1 MKGGL
6 KLDEQKKTSKNI
18 LPRAI
23 AVIAVVIIIVYL
35 IYNTVRL
42 ITSPADTF
50 VVENGTLDSAE
61 TVDAVVI
68 RDEQVLQGNNYM
80 NGMEKVIAEGKRAAK
95 GEAVFRYYVNGQD
108 TIKKEIEEL
117 DKKIAEAQKGENSI
131 YPTDVQ
137 VLKNRIKALEE
148 KIYETNNIE
157 EVENYKKEIEE
168 CTLKIST
175 IIGDLSPAGSYLKD
189 LINQKNAYLKKIT
202 EGAEEIKTTESGT
215 VSYRVDNLESILTTA
230 DFSYLNKQFL
240 DDLNLKSGELIE
252 SSNEKGKVITQF
264 YCYLAIEMN
273 SDSAMNAKVG
283 DKVKIRYDV
292 DSSITS
298 EIVQINEEEDSRVII
313 FKIKDLP
320 EKMINYRKISVDVIW
335 WEYSG
340 LKIPNSAIITEGD
353 KSFVERNR
361 AGYNAKVL
369 VKILKQNDSYA
380 IVDNY
385 TTQELQ
391 ELGYSYDEIKNI
403 YSIKQYDK
411 IVINSKK

>member
-1 MKGGL
+1 M
-6 KLDEQKKTSKNI
+6 
-18 LPRAI
+18 
-23 AVIAVVIIIVYL
+23 
-35 IYNTVRL
+35 
-42 ITSPADTF
+42 
-50 VVENGTLDSAE
+50 
-61 TVDAVVI
+61 
-68 RDEQVLQGNNYM
+68 
-80 NGMEKVIAEGKRAAK
+80 
-95 GEAVFRYYVNGQD
+95 
-108 TIKKEIEEL
+108 
-117 DKKIAEAQKGENSI
+117 DKKIAEAQKSENSP

-137 VLKNRIKALEE
+137 VLKNRIKSLEE

-175 IIGDLSPAGSYLKD
+175 IIGDLSPAGSYIKD

-215 VSYRVDNLESILTTA
+215 VSYRVDNLESILTTS
-230 DFSYLNKQFL
+230 DFNYLNKKFL
-240 DDLNLKSGELIE
+240 DDLDLKSGELIE
-252 SSNEKGKVITQF
+252 SSSEKGKVITQF

-273 SDSAMNAKVG
+273 SESAMNAKVG

-298 EIVQINEEEDSRVII
+298 EIVQINEEDGSRVII

-411 IVINSKK
+411 IVIKTKE

>member
-1 MKGGL
+1 
-6 KLDEQKKTSKNI
+6 
-18 LPRAI
+18 
-23 AVIAVVIIIVYL
+23 
-35 IYNTVRL
+35 
-42 ITSPADTF
+42 
-50 VVENGTLDSAE
+50 
-61 TVDAVVI
+61 
-68 RDEQVLQGNNYM
+68 
-80 NGMEKVIAEGKRAAK
+80 
-95 GEAVFRYYVNGQD
+95 
-108 TIKKEIEEL
+108 
-117 DKKIAEAQKGENSI
+117 
-131 YPTDVQ
+131 
-137 VLKNRIKALEE
+137 
-148 KIYETNNIE
+148 
-157 EVENYKKEIEE
+157 
-168 CTLKIST
+168 
-175 IIGDLSPAGSYLKD
+175 
-189 LINQKNAYLKKIT
+189 
-202 EGAEEIKTTESGT
+202 
-215 VSYRVDNLESILTTA
+215 
-230 DFSYLNKQFL
+230 
-240 DDLNLKSGELIE
+240 
-252 SSNEKGKVITQF
+252 
-264 YCYLAIEMN
+264 
-273 SDSAMNAKVG
+273 MNAKVG

-391 ELGYSYDEIKNI
+391 ELGYSYDEINNM

-411 IVINSKK
+411 IIVNSKK

>member
-1 MKGGL
+1 MG
-6 KLDEQKKTSKNI
+6 EQKRTSKNV
-18 LPRAI
+18 LPKLI
-23 AVIAVVIIIVYL
+23 VVIATIILIVYL

-42 ITSPADTF
+42 INSPTDTF
-50 VVENGTLDSAE
+50 VVENGILDSSE

-68 RDEQVLQGNNYM
+68 RDEQILQGNNYM
-80 NGMEKVIAEGKRAAK
+80 NGMEKVITEGKRAAK
-95 GEAVFRYYVNGQD
+95 GEAVFRYYVNGQE

-117 DKKIAEAQKGENSI
+117 DKKIAEAQKNENTI

-137 VLKNRIKALEE
+137 VLKNRIKNLEE

-157 EVENYKKEIEE
+157 EIQNYKKEIEE
-168 CTLKIST
+168 HTLKIST

-189 LINQKNAYLKKIT
+189 LINQKNTYLKKIT
-202 EGAEEIKTTESGT
+202 EDAEEIKTVESGT
-215 VSYRVDNLESILTTA
+215 VSYRIDNLETILTTS
-230 DFSYLNKQFL
+230 DFNYLNKKFL
-240 DDLNLKSGELIE
+240 NDLNLKSGELIE

-292 DSSITS
+292 DNSITS
-298 EIVQINEEEDSRVII
+298 EIVHINEEEKSRVII

-320 EKMINYRKISVDVIW
+320 EKMINYRKISVDIIW

-340 LKIPNSAIITEGD
+340 LKVPSSAIITENNRAY
-353 KSFVERNR
+353 VERNR

-369 VKILKQNDSYA
+369 VKILKQNDSYC
-380 IVDNY
+380 IVGNY
-385 TTQELQ
+385 TTLELQ
-391 ELGYSYDEIKNI
+391 DLGYSYDEIKNM

-411 IVINSKK
+411 IIVNSKK

>member
-1 MKGGL
+1 MG
-6 KLDEQKKTSKNI
+6 EQKRTSKNV
-18 LPRAI
+18 LPKLI
-23 AVIAVVIIIVYL
+23 VIIATIILIVYL

-42 ITSPADTF
+42 INSPTDTF
-50 VVENGTLDSAE
+50 VVENGTLDSSE

-68 RDEQVLQGNNYM
+68 RDEQILQGNNYM
-80 NGMEKVIAEGKRAAK
+80 NGMEKVITEGKRAAK
-95 GEAVFRYYVNGQD
+95 GEAVFRYYVNGQE

-117 DKKIAEAQKGENSI
+117 DKKIAEAQKSENTI

-137 VLKNRIKALEE
+137 VLKNRIKNLEE

-157 EVENYKKEIEE
+157 DVQNYKKEIEE
-168 CTLKIST
+168 YTLKIST

-189 LINQKNAYLKKIT
+189 LINQKNTYLKKIT
-202 EGAEEIKTTESGT
+202 EGAEEIKTVESGT
-215 VSYRVDNLESILTTA
+215 VSYRIDNLETILTTS
-230 DFSYLNKQFL
+230 DFNYLNKKFL

-292 DSSITS
+292 DNFTTS
-298 EIVQINEEEDSRVII
+298 EIIHINEEEKSRVII

-340 LKIPNSAIITEGD
+340 LKVPNSAIITEND
-353 KSFVERNR
+353 RAYVERNR

-369 VKILKQNDSYA
+369 VKILEQNDSYC
-380 IVDNY
+380 IVGNY

-391 ELGYSYDEIKNI
+391 DLGYSYDEIKNM

-411 IVINSKK
+411 IIVNSKK

>member
-18 LPRAI
+18 LPRII
-23 AVIAVVIIIVYL
+23 ALIAAVIIIVYL

-80 NGMEKVIAEGKRAAK
+80 NGMEKVVSEGKRAAK
-95 GEAVFRYYVNGQD
+95 GEAIFRYYVNGED
-108 TIKKEIEEL
+108 TIKKEIEDL
-117 DKKIAEAQKGENSI
+117 DNKIAEAQKSENSI

-137 VLKNRIKALEE
+137 VLKNKIKALEE

-175 IIGDLSPAGSYLKD
+175 IIGDLSPVGSYLKD

-202 EGAEEIKTTESGT
+202 DGAEEIKTTESGT
-215 VSYRVDNLESILTTA
+215 VSYRVDNLESILTAA
-230 DFSYLNKQFL
+230 DFGYLNKQFL

-252 SSNEKGKVITQF
+252 SSNVITQF

-391 ELGYSYDEIKNI
+391 ELGYSYDEINNM

-411 IVINSKK
+411 IIVNSKK

>member
-1 MKGGL
+1 MG
-6 KLDEQKKTSKNI
+6 EQKRTSKNV
-18 LPRAI
+18 LPKLI
-23 AVIAVVIIIVYL
+23 VVIATIILIVYL

-42 ITSPADTF
+42 INSPTDTF
-50 VVENGTLDSAE
+50 VVENGILDSSE

-68 RDEQVLQGNNYM
+68 RDEQILQGNNYM
-80 NGMEKVIAEGKRAAK
+80 NGMEKVITEGKRAAK
-95 GEAVFRYYVNGQD
+95 CEAVFRYYVNGQE

-117 DKKIAEAQKGENSI
+117 DKKIAEAQKNENTI

-137 VLKNRIKALEE
+137 VLKNRIKNLEE

-157 EVENYKKEIEE
+157 EIQNYKKEIEE
-168 CTLKIST
+168 HTLKIST

-189 LINQKNAYLKKIT
+189 LINQKNTYLKKIT
-202 EGAEEIKTTESGT
+202 EGAEEIKTVESGT
-215 VSYRVDNLESILTTA
+215 VSYRIDNLETILTTS
-230 DFSYLNKQFL
+230 DFNYLNKKFL
-240 DDLNLKSGELIE
+240 NDLNLKSGELIE

-292 DSSITS
+292 DNSITS
-298 EIVQINEEEDSRVII
+298 EIVHINEEEKSRVII

-320 EKMINYRKISVDVIW
+320 EKMINYRKISVDIIW

-340 LKIPNSAIITEGD
+340 LKVPSSAIITENNRAY
-353 KSFVERNR
+353 VERNR

-369 VKILKQNDSYA
+369 VKILKQNDSYC
-380 IVDNY
+380 IVGNY
-385 TTQELQ
+385 TTLELQ
-391 ELGYSYDEIKNI
+391 DLGYSYDEIKNM

-411 IVINSKK
+411 IIVNSKK

>member
-18 LPRAI
+18 LPRII
-23 AVIAVVIIIVYL
+23 ALIAAVIIIVYL

-80 NGMEKVIAEGKRAAK
+80 NGMEKVVSEGKRAAK
-95 GEAVFRYYVNGQD
+95 GEAIFRYYVNGED
-108 TIKKEIEEL
+108 TIKKEIEDL
-117 DKKIAEAQKGENSI
+117 DKKIAEAQKSENSI

-137 VLKNRIKALEE
+137 VLKNKIKALEE

-175 IIGDLSPAGSYLKD
+175 IIGDLSPVGSYLKD

-202 EGAEEIKTTESGT
+202 DGAEEIKTTESGT
-215 VSYRVDNLESILTTA
+215 VSYRVDNLESILTAA
-230 DFSYLNKQFL
+230 DFGYLNKQFL

-320 EKMINYRKISVDVIW
+320 EKMINYRKISVDRKAHV
-335 WEYSG
+335 
-340 LKIPNSAIITEGD
+340 
-353 KSFVERNR
+353 
-361 AGYNAKVL
+361 
-369 VKILKQNDSYA
+369 
-380 IVDNY
+380 
-385 TTQELQ
+385 
-391 ELGYSYDEIKNI
+391 
-403 YSIKQYDK
+403 
-411 IVINSKK
+411 

>member
-1 MKGGL
+1 M
-6 KLDEQKKTSKNI
+6 
-18 LPRAI
+18 
-23 AVIAVVIIIVYL
+23 
-35 IYNTVRL
+35 
-42 ITSPADTF
+42 
-50 VVENGTLDSAE
+50 
-61 TVDAVVI
+61 
-68 RDEQVLQGNNYM
+68 
-80 NGMEKVIAEGKRAAK
+80 
-95 GEAVFRYYVNGQD
+95 
-108 TIKKEIEEL
+108 
-117 DKKIAEAQKGENSI
+117 
-131 YPTDVQ
+131 
-137 VLKNRIKALEE
+137 
-148 KIYETNNIE
+148 
-157 EVENYKKEIEE
+157 
-168 CTLKIST
+168 
-175 IIGDLSPAGSYLKD
+175 
-189 LINQKNAYLKKIT
+189 
-202 EGAEEIKTTESGT
+202 
-215 VSYRVDNLESILTTA
+215 
-230 DFSYLNKQFL
+230 
-240 DDLNLKSGELIE
+240 
-252 SSNEKGKVITQF
+252 ITQF

-361 AGYNAKVL
+361 AGYNAMVL

-391 ELGYSYDEIKNI
+391 ELGYSYDEINNM

-411 IVINSKK
+411 IVIKNKK

>member
-1 MKGGL
+1 M
-6 KLDEQKKTSKNI
+6 
-18 LPRAI
+18 
-23 AVIAVVIIIVYL
+23 
-35 IYNTVRL
+35 
-42 ITSPADTF
+42 
-50 VVENGTLDSAE
+50 
-61 TVDAVVI
+61 
-68 RDEQVLQGNNYM
+68 
-80 NGMEKVIAEGKRAAK
+80 
-95 GEAVFRYYVNGQD
+95 
-108 TIKKEIEEL
+108 
-117 DKKIAEAQKGENSI
+117 
-131 YPTDVQ
+131 
-137 VLKNRIKALEE
+137 
-148 KIYETNNIE
+148 
-157 EVENYKKEIEE
+157 
-168 CTLKIST
+168 
-175 IIGDLSPAGSYLKD
+175 KD

-230 DFSYLNKQFL
+230 DFGYLNKQFL

-353 KSFVERNR
+353 KSFIERNR

-391 ELGYSYDEIKNI
+391 ELGYSYDEINNM

-411 IVINSKK
+411 IIVNSKK